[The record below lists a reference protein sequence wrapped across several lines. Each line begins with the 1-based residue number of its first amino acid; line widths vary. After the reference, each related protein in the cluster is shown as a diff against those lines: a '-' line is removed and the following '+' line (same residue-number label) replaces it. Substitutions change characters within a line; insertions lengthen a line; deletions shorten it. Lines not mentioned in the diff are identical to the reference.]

1 MSILNRKKV
10 RQRVHKR
17 IRKKVIGTS
26 ERPRL
31 AVHCSN
37 KNLYVQLIDDSA
49 GKTICQASTLDKEVE
64 EKTTNKD
71 VATKIGKLIAER
83 AQAAKV
89 SDVVFDRGGH
99 LYHGKIKALADG
111 AREGG
116 LKF

>member
-1 MSILNRKKV
+1 MSILNRKKT

-17 IRKKVIGTS
+17 IRKKVIGTP

-37 KNLYVQLIDDSA
+37 KNVYVQLIDDAA
-49 GKTICQASTLDKEVE
+49 GKTLCQASTLDKEVE
-64 EKTTNKD
+64 AKTASKEAAEK
-71 VATKIGKLIAER
+71 VGKLIAER
-83 AQAAKV
+83 AQAANV
-89 SDVVFDRGGH
+89 SAVVFDRGGH
-99 LYHGKIKALADG
+99 LFHGKIKTLADA

>member
-1 MSILNRKKV
+1 MSILNRKKT

-17 IRKKVIGTS
+17 IRKKVIGTP

-37 KNLYVQLIDDSA
+37 KNVYVQLIDDSS
-49 GKTICQASTLDKEVE
+49 GKTLCQASTLDKEVE
-64 EKTTNKD
+64 AKTACKDAAEK
-71 VATKIGKLIAER
+71 VGKLIAER
-83 AQAAKV
+83 AQSANV
-89 SDVVFDRGGH
+89 SAVVFDRGGH
-99 LYHGKIKALADG
+99 LFHGKIKTLADA